1 MSPKLSQGSLK
12 INEGSERGGQS
23 DGTWLHPISGFE
35 DEGRG
40 HKPRN
45 TGNLQKLEKSR
56 T

>member
-1 MSPKLSQGSLK
+1 MREVKEVGRVMEHGS
-12 INEGSERGGQS
+12 I
-23 DGTWLHPISGFE
+23 PFGFE
-35 DEGRG
+35 DKGRG